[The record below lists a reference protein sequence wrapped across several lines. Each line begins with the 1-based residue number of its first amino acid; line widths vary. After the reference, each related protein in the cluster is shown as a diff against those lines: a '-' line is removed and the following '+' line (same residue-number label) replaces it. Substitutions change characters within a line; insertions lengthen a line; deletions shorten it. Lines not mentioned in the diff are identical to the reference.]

1 MKSPITGK
9 EMVLEKEKR
18 TLTFRKEE
26 FSIVYHSFK
35 CEDSGEYFT
44 TTELDEINLNQLYN
58 HYREKH
64 KIPFP
69 EEIKQIREKY
79 ELSAL
84 KMSKVLGFGD
94 NGYRNYESGEVP
106 SLSNAKLIKIAA
118 DPKEFR
124 KLIEISDAFEGLS
137 LEKILHR
144 VNSLI
149 AHQKQDKFNN
159 QLIGYLFGN
168 SEPRSS
174 TGFKVP
180 DFEKFSQMVAFFA
193 ERMEPWKTKLNKL
206 LFYADFSMYAKT
218 GNSISG
224 AQYVAIPRGPVPNNF
239 QSIYELLAKKGT
251 IKVEYSKIN
260 SEISGEK
267 FKPSTEKPF
276 NPALFSEEELNLL
289 NQIVGRFSKVSTKEI
304 IDASHEEKAW
314 IDNLGTNK
322 VIDYEY
328 GFYIK

>member
-18 TLTFRKEE
+18 TLTFRREE
-26 FSIVYHSFK
+26 YGIVYHHFK

-124 KLIEISDAFEGLS
+124 KLLEISDAFEGIS

-267 FKPSTEKPF
+267 FKPSTDKPF

-289 NQIVGRFSKVSTKEI
+289 NQIVDRFSKVSTKEI
-304 IDASHEEKAW
+304 IDTSHEEKAW
-314 IDNLGTNK
+314 IENLGTNK